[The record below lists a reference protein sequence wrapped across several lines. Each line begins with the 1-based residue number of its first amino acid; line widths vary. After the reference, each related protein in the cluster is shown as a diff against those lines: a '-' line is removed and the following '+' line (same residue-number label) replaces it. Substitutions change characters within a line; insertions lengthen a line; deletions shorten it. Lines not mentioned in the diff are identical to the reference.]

1 MWRVRTDITG
11 GPGGAELA
19 THYFDVVGGL
29 TAADANAAVGAFW
42 HTVRDLVHNAYTFS
56 TESEVASVD
65 IATGQ
70 VTGLTPVTAIVWA
83 GTVSGQPLPP
93 ASQGLIRWRTGTF
106 VGGREIRGRTFL
118 PGPTEEHNLTGVP
131 NSDYI
136 TVANNAAAALI
147 AASGTELMTYSRKNS
162 DAAPVVSGSCWNQWA
177 VLRSR
182 RQ

>member
-1 MWRVRTDITG
+1 MWRVRTNITG
-11 GPGGAELA
+11 GPGGPEL
-19 THYFDVVGGL
+19 TTMFFDVVGGL

-42 HTVRDLVHNAYTFS
+42 DTVQDLVHNAYTMA

-65 IATGQ
+65 IATGEI
-70 VTGLTPVTAIVWA
+70 TGLTPVTAITKP

-93 ASQGLIRWRTGTF
+93 ATQGLLRWRTGTF
-106 VGGREIRGRTFL
+106 VAGREIRGRTFI

-147 AASGTELMTYSRKNS
+147 AATGTELFVYSRTHRDS
-162 DAAPVVSGSCWNQWA
+162 APVVSGSCWNQWA

-182 RQ
+182 RS